1 MTERRSAALAA
12 IPRVRTVLAGLVL
25 LCGLGGVL
33 AYWDLNR
40 AHGPVRR
47 ADAGAKPVLA
57 PLAPPGTRPE
67 AVAGPVPPTF
77 DVVRVSPQGTAVIAG
92 RAGAGS
98 EVIVFDGGQEV
109 ARAMADRRGEFVALP
124 SLPLAAGGREL
135 TLVARPGGGGA
146 EIRGDQ
152 SVVLVVPDFGKPDV
166 GKPGAGKPGVG
177 KPGAAEAPVV
187 ALLDPHGTR
196 MLQQPE
202 LTAEAPAGAKAGPGR
217 VSLDVVDYDEAG
229 AVRFSGRAAPGA
241 GVRVY
246 VDNGVVGDV
255 AADGT
260 GRWALVP
267 ERAIAAGVHTLR
279 ADALDQAG
287 RVAARVELPFQ
298 RAATTV
304 LAVDRG
310 RVVVQPGE
318 NLWRLARAAYGSGV
332 RYTVIYEANQGQI
345 RDPRLI
351 YPGQAFAMPPGA
363 RP

>member
-1 MTERRSAALAA
+1 MTERRPA
-12 IPRVRTVLAGLVL
+12 IPRVRAVLAGLVL
-25 LCGLGGVL
+25 LCVAGGLL
-33 AYWDLNR
+33 AYRDLSQ
-40 AHGPVRR
+40 AHGPVSRPGGGSE
-47 ADAGAKPVLA
+47 AAVTAPTVPAAANAVPAIAVVPGQVL
-57 PLAPPGTRPE
+57 
-67 AVAGPVPPTF
+67 PTF
-77 DVVRVSPQGTAVIAG
+77 DVVRVSPQGSAVIAG

-98 EVIVFDGGQEV
+98 EVIVFDGGREV
-109 ARAMADRRGEFVALP
+109 ARATADRRGEFVALP

-135 TLVARPGGGGA
+135 TLASRGAGGVEA
-146 EIRGDQ
+146 RGDQ
-152 SVVLVVPDFGKPDV
+152 SVVLVVPSV
-166 GKPGAGKPGVG
+166 GKPSVG

-187 ALLDPHGTR
+187 ALLDQHGTR

-202 LTAEAPAGAKAGPGR
+202 LNAEAAATAPAGVRGAGRR

-229 AVRFSGRAAPGA
+229 AVRFSGRAGPGA

-246 VDNGVVGDV
+246 VDNGAVGEVV
-255 AADGT
+255 ADAN

-267 ERAIAAGVHTLR
+267 ERAIAVGVHTLR
-279 ADALDQAG
+279 ADALDEVG
-287 RVAARVELPFQ
+287 HVAARVELPFQ
-298 RAATTV
+298 RAAVSV
-304 LAVDRG
+304 LAVDHG

-351 YPGQAFAMPPGA
+351 YPGQAFAVPAGA